1 MNNKDIFENMPVPK
15 AVAKLAIPTVLS
27 QLVVLVYNLADAFF
41 VGHTNDP
48 SQIAALT
55 VSFPIFMCLTMVANL
70 FGIGANSF
78 ISRSLGERKPENAR
92 RASAFAFY
100 GSFMAVGLL
109 IIILNYLYGI
119 NAIFQS

>member
-1 MNNKDIFENMPVPK
+1 MNNKDVFENMTVPR

-27 QLVVLVYNLADAFF
+27 QLVVLIYNLADAFF

-78 ISRSLGERKPENAR
+78 MSRSLGEKKPDNAR
-92 RASAFAFY
+92 LASTFGFY
-100 GSFMAVGLL
+100 GSFVAVGLL
-109 IIILNYLYGI
+109 ILILNVWIKNVPIL
-119 NAIFQS
+119 